1 MTPAKL
7 HLKASTKPETAVRL
21 GFPWPLR
28 WQLHDAGAGR
38 ARRVLCRALV
48 SAALLPAASPCAHAQ
63 ATPAPATRA
72 PQGSSEIDLFM
83 ERVLDNRDASW
94 RRLGDFILR
103 ETETFTFDASLGI
116 PLSGFRHEYE
126 WYVRDDVVVRS
137 PIRFDGVQIDEETRR
152 EYEADWL
159 RQERRPR
166 GRRNGRSRRIS
177 RRATADN
184 IAIAIERSWGDAVS
198 EPLLDRIAADAD
210 LLGDDQAAI
219 TLNTGAILAEL
230 GGVDVVGFGAA
241 VVHTRDLFVM
251 LETERLTSTEVARA
265 LRRPLARLVDRIDLA
280 RADALEEFVELAELG
295 ARFELDARDL
305 GPYFDRASRRLAARG
320 HDGVAATLDQI
331 RRRLVARGGE
341 PPGSGQNDTNDR
353 ILLDRAR
360 LEPRFISQSD
370 FMEFTFEPGN
380 YYFVGRETLV
390 GREVVKIE
398 YYPTDLFDDGRDA
411 PGSALDARIDL
422 GFNKTSLVTLWIDPE
437 AFQIVQY
444 TFDNTGLDFLPGRW
458 LVRVD
463 DVGATMQMGQPLGDV
478 WVPIRMTVFGRVTTA
493 LGDLDL
499 AFTRDFFDY
508 REAETGVRLIDAGEP
523 GRR

>member
-7 HLKASTKPETAVRL
+7 YLKASRATETAVRL
-21 GFPWPLR
+21 GFG
-28 WQLHDAGAGR
+28 WQLFRQFRDAGAGR
-38 ARRVLCRALV
+38 ARRLLCHALF
-48 SAALLPAASPCAHAQ
+48 SAALLLAASPFAHAQ
-63 ATPAPATRA
+63 TTPAPATRA
-72 PQGSSEIDLFM
+72 TQGSNEIDLFM

-116 PLSGFRHEYE
+116 PLSGFRHEFE

-137 PIRFDGVQIDEETRR
+137 PIRCDGVEIGEETRR

-159 RQERRPR
+159 RQEKRRR
-166 GRRNGRSRRIS
+166 GRRDGRSRRIS

-184 IAIAIERSWGDAVS
+184 IAIAIERSWGHEVS
-198 EPLLDRIAADAD
+198 EPLLERIAADAD

-219 TLNTGAILAEL
+219 TLNTGAILDEL

-241 VVHTRDLFVM
+241 VAHTRDLFVM
-251 LETERLTSTEVARA
+251 LVTDQLTSTEVGRA
-265 LRRPLARLVDRIDLA
+265 LRRPLASLVDRIDLA
-280 RADALEEFVELAELG
+280 RADGLEGFVDLAELG

-305 GPYFDRASRRLAARG
+305 GPYLDRASRRLEERG
-320 HDGVAATLDQI
+320 HDDVAATLDQI
-331 RRRLVARGGE
+331 WSRLVARGGE
-341 PPGSGQNDTNDR
+341 PPANGKDDTDDR

-360 LEPRFISQSD
+360 LEPRFISESD

-380 YYFVGRETLV
+380 YYFVGRETLA

-411 PGSALDARIDL
+411 HVSALDARIDR

-437 AFQIVQY
+437 AYQIVRY
-444 TFDNTGLDFLPGRW
+444 TFDNTGVDFLPGRW

-463 DVGATMQMGQPLGDV
+463 DVGATMEIGQPLGDV
-478 WVPIRMTVFGRVTTA
+478 WLPLRMTVFGRVTTA
-493 LGDLDL
+493 LGDFDL

-508 REAETGVRLIDAGEP
+508 REAETGGRLIDAGEP